1 LTGNRANGKFDLGA
15 AADAA
20 AAEADEQ
27 PFAFTFRG
35 ADYEVPPMTAWPI
48 SALRALAAGNLDGAL
63 GELLGED
70 AYNALAEAGL
80 KVGDL
85 NLLFDKIAADAGMV
99 GLGNSPVPAL
109 PGSAR
114 T

>member
-1 LTGNRANGKFDLGA
+1 MTGNRANGKFDLGA

-35 ADYEVPPMTAWPI
+35 ADYLVPPMNQWGI
-48 SALRALAAGNLDGAL
+48 SALRSLSAGNLDAAL
-63 GELLGED
+63 GDLLGED
-70 AYNALAEAGL
+70 AYTALADAGL

-85 NLLFDKIAADAGMV
+85 NVLFDKIAADAGMA
-99 GLGNSPVPAL
+99 GLGNSPAPLL